1 MTHPTDNSLLSGL
14 RSSGLSRRE
23 VGRAAAICLIV
34 GIIALWVLF
43 VTGCGPS
50 ERNTGTEKGTA
61 PTSPLTF
68 DEAENIAKF
77 AALMVGGTWSHI
89 QPTGSM
95 EPLIN
100 SRSVVVYRPYDGNL
114 ASGMIVAFD
123 RDRNGTLTLHTVTH
137 VRGDHFIATGIA
149 NDRSDGWQPRS
160 AIQHVLVGIIYAG
173 GES

>member
-1 MTHPTDNSLLSGL
+1 MT
-14 RSSGLSRRE
+14 RAAKQ
-23 VGRAAAICLIV
+23 RAAAWTVAFLATV
-34 GIIALWVLF
+34 VVASLLL
-43 VTGCGPS
+43 GCGPS
-50 ERNTGTEKGTA
+50 ERNTGHEKGTA

-68 DEAENIAKF
+68 AEAENIAKF
-77 AALMVGGTWSHI
+77 AALMVGGTWSRI

-100 SRSVVVYRPYDGNL
+100 SRSVVVYRSYDGTL
-114 ASGMIVAFD
+114 APGMIVAFD
-123 RDRNGTLTLHTVTH
+123 RDHNGTLTLHAVTH

-160 AIQHVLVGIIYAG
+160 AIRHVLVGIIYAG